1 MRGAIEFLSEGVGKL
16 FALIVATFP
25 EGSDCTCTDGDK
37 IFKAKAGTTKW
48 LFAIP
53 YAATWTVTSSDEE
66 TGESASQ
73 AFEITEESQGQIFKV
88 DLAYKDY
95 VIHNGILADGYQI
108 IINNNSATYEVVDGA
123 LVFKSTKSS
132 SGNGS
137 ITINANGQAID
148 LSNRSYLYFDT
159 EAISPRS
166 GTLDYVQWGVS
177 GASTVKKNLGVND
190 PVTRQIVPIDI
201 SKISSGSISLFVS
214 DNPATVELK
223 IYDAWFE

>member
-1 MRGAIEFLSEGVGKL
+1 MKGVIELLSEGIGNL

-25 EGSDCTCTDGDK
+25 EGSNCTCTDGDK
-37 IFKAKAGTTKW
+37 IFKAKTGYTKW

-53 YAATWTVTSSDEE
+53 YAATWTVTSSDEK

-73 AFEITEESQGQIFKV
+73 AFEMTEESQGQIFKV

-95 VIHNGILADGYQI
+95 VIHNGVLKDGYQI
-108 IINNNSATYEVVDGA
+108 IINNNSATCEVVDGA
-123 LVFKSTKSS
+123 IEFRSTKSS
-132 SGNGS
+132 GGNGN

-159 EAISPRS
+159 EATSPRS

-177 GASTVKKNLGVND
+177 GASTVQKNLGVNN
-190 PVTRQIVPIDI
+190 PVTRQIVPIDV
-201 SKISSGSISLFVS
+201 SKISSGSMKFFVS
-214 DNPATVELK
+214 DNWGTVALR
-223 IYDAWFE
+223 IYNAWFD

>member
-1 MRGAIEFLSEGVGKL
+1 MRGTIELLSEGVGKL
-16 FALIVATFP
+16 FALIVANYP
-25 EGSDCTCTDGDK
+25 EGSICTCTDGDK
-37 IFKAKAGTTKW
+37 IFKAKTGTTKC
-48 LFAIP
+48 LFPIP
-53 YAATWTVTSSDEE
+53 HAATWTVTSEDEE
-66 TGESASQ
+66 SNERASQ
-73 AFEITEESQGQIFKV
+73 AVEISKESQGQIFKV
-88 DLAYKDY
+88 DLSYKDY
-95 VIHNGILADGYQI
+95 IIHNGVLKDGYQI
-108 IINNNSATYEVVDGA
+108 STTTATYEIVDGA
-123 LVFKSTKSS
+123 VVFKSTVESR
-132 SGNGS
+132 GNGS

-177 GASTVKKNLGVND
+177 GANTVKKNLGVAN
-190 PVTRQIVPIDI
+190 PVVRQLVPIEI